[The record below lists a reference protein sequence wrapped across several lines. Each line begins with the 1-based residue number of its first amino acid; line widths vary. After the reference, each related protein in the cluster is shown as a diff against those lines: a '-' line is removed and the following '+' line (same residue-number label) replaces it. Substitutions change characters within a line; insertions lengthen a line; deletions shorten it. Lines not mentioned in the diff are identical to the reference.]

1 MIRSWRTAA
10 VALGA
15 GVVGAL
21 AFVGPAAAYAGP
33 AAADVTVS
41 PSAAP
46 RGGPAELAF
55 HVTDDRPGAYTTQIE
70 LDAPEATPIAEI
82 YPMSADDWAP
92 RVATRQLSQP
102 VELIHG
108 TTTTEVVSSITW
120 LRVTDPPTSPAKP
133 AELRV
138 SLGPM
143 PTTETV
149 AFTVVQTYSDGTVVR
164 WADAPAADGSKPAHP
179 APVVTL
185 VDDPAASAGH
195 DGHGTSDG
203 TAAGTAGSGGNS
215 GGTGGTGGTYGILA
229 AGLLVG
235 LVVGVGIDG
244 WLIVRAIRR
253 NAAKAGARSTKA
265 AVTKAAVTK
274 VPVASAK

>member
-120 LRVTDPPTSPAKP
+120 LRVTGPPTGPAKP

-215 GGTGGTGGTYGILA
+215 GGTGGTYGILA

>member
-1 MIRSWRTAA
+1 MIRTWRIAA
-10 VALGA
+10 AALVTLGA
-15 GVVGAL
+15 GALGAL
-21 AFVGPAAAYAGP
+21 AFAGP

-55 HVTDDRPGAYTTQIE
+55 RVSEDRPGAYTTQIE

-120 LRVTDPPTSPAKP
+120 LRVTGPPADPTKP

-149 AFTVVQTYSDGTVVR
+149 SFTVVQTYSDGTVVR
-164 WADAPAADGSKPAHP
+164 WGDPPAGGGTQPAHP
-179 APVVTL
+179 APVVAL
-185 VDDPAASAGH
+185 LDDPAAAGH
-195 DGHGTSDG
+195 DGHDG
-203 TAAGTAGSGGNS
+203 ATDSSTGAAAAGSGGRS
-215 GGTGGTGGTYGILA
+215 GGSGPYGVLA

-235 LVVGVGIDG
+235 LAIGVGIDG
-244 WLIVRAIRR
+244 WLIVRAMRR
-253 NAAKAGARSTKA
+253 NAAAAAANTAAAGSRKTRVPAAAAR
-265 AVTKAAVTK
+265 
-274 VPVASAK
+274 

>member
-1 MIRSWRTAA
+1 MIRTWRVAA
-10 VALGA
+10 VALGTLGA

-21 AFVGPAAAYAGP
+21 AVAGP

-55 HVTDDRPGAYTTQIE
+55 HVTEDRPGAYTTQIE

-120 LRVTDPPTSPAKP
+120 LRVTGPPADPAKP
-133 AELRV
+133 AEVRV

-149 AFTVVQTYSDGTVVR
+149 SFTVVQTYSDGTVIR
-164 WADAPAADGSKPAHP
+164 WADPPASGGTQPAHP
-179 APVVTL
+179 APVVAL
-185 VDDPAASAGH
+185 LDDPAAAGH
-195 DGHGTSDG
+195 DGHGSGGDSSGATV
-203 TAAGTAGSGGNS
+203 AGSGGRS
-215 GGTGGTGGTYGILA
+215 GGSGPYGVLA

-235 LVVGVGIDG
+235 LAIGVGIDG

-253 NAAKAGARSTKA
+253 NAAKAANAAGSAA
-265 AVTKAAVTK
+265 AVGAGRTRVPAA
-274 VPVASAK
+274 AAK

>member
-1 MIRSWRTAA
+1 MAAMTSWRIAA

-15 GVVGAL
+15 GVVGAFAL
-21 AFVGPAAAYAGP
+21 AGP

-41 PSAAP
+41 PSAAA

-55 HVTDDRPGAYTTQIE
+55 QITEDRPGAYTTQVE

-108 TTTTEVVSSITW
+108 TTTSEVVSSVTW
-120 LRVTDPPTSPAKP
+120 LRVTGPPADPTKP

-149 AFTVVQTYSDGTVVR
+149 SFTIVQTYSDGTVVR
-164 WADAPAADGSKPAHP
+164 WADPPASGGTRPAHP

-185 VDDPAASAGH
+185 LDDPAAAGH
-195 DGHGTSDG
+195 DAHGTSDSANG
-203 TAAGTAGSGGNS
+203 ATAAGSGGKSSDS
-215 GGTGGTGGTYGILA
+215 GPYGVLA

-235 LVVGVGIDG
+235 LAIGAGIDG
-244 WLIVRAIRR
+244 WLIVRAMRR
-253 NAAKAGARSTKA
+253 NAAKAAASTPATGSRPRVPA
-265 AVTKAAVTK
+265 AAAK
-274 VPVASAK
+274 

>member
-21 AFVGPAAAYAGP
+21 AFAGP
-33 AAADVTVS
+33 AVASVSVS
-41 PSAAP
+41 PSTAP

-55 HVTDDRPGAYTTQIE
+55 QITEDRPGAYTTQIE

-120 LRVTDPPTSPAKP
+120 LRVTGPPGGPAKP

-143 PTTETV
+143 PATETV

-164 WADAPAADGSKPAHP
+164 WADAPAAGGSQPAHP

-195 DGHGTSDG
+195 DGHGASDG
-203 TAAGTAGSGGNS
+203 TAAGPAAGSGGRS
-215 GGTGGTGGTYGILA
+215 GGTYGILA

-235 LVVGVGIDG
+235 LTVGVGIDG

-253 NAAKAGARSTKA
+253 NAAKAGARSTRA
-265 AVTKAAVTK
+265 AATK

>member
-1 MIRSWRTAA
+1 MIRTWRTAA
-10 VALGA
+10 ATLVALGA
-15 GVVGAL
+15 GAVGAL
-21 AFVGPAAAYAGP
+21 AFAWP

-55 HVTDDRPGAYTTQIE
+55 HVTEDRPGAYTTQVE

-92 RVATRQLSQP
+92 RVTTRQLSQP

-120 LRVTDPPTSPAKP
+120 LRVTGPPADPAKP

-143 PTTETV
+143 PTTATV
-149 AFTVVQTYSDGTVVR
+149 SFTVVQTYSDGTVVR
-164 WADAPAADGSKPAHP
+164 WADPPASGGTQPAHP
-179 APVVTL
+179 APVVAL
-185 VDDPAASAGH
+185 LDDPAAAGH
-195 DGHGTSDG
+195 DGHGSGDASDSG
-203 TAAGTAGSGGNS
+203 SATAAGSGGES
-215 GGTGGTGGTYGILA
+215 GDSGPYGVLA
-229 AGLLVG
+229 ALLLVG
-235 LVVGVGIDG
+235 LAIGVGIDG
-244 WLIVRAIRR
+244 WLIARAMRR
-253 NAAKAGARSTKA
+253 NAAKAGAGSASA
-265 AVTKAAVTK
+265 AVAPGKTRVPAA
-274 VPVASAK
+274 AAK

>member
-1 MIRSWRTAA
+1 MTRSWRITA

-21 AFVGPAAAYAGP
+21 AFAGP
-33 AAADVTVS
+33 AAADITVS

-55 HVTDDRPGAYTTQIE
+55 LVPEDRPGTYTTQIE

-82 YPMSADDWAP
+82 YPMSTDDWAP
-92 RVATRQLSQP
+92 RVATRQLGQP

-120 LRVTDPPTSPAKP
+120 LRVATPPADPTKP

-143 PTTETV
+143 PTTEMV
-149 AFTVVQTYSDGTVVR
+149 SFTIVQTYSDGTVVR
-164 WADAPAADGSKPAHP
+164 WADPPTSGATKPAHP

-185 VDDPAASAGH
+185 LDDPAAAAGH
-195 DGHGTSDG
+195 DGHGSGDSGASGDG
-203 TAAGTAGSGGNS
+203 ATADSGGTAGGSDP
-215 GGTGGTGGTYGILA
+215 YGILA
-229 AGLLVG
+229 TGLLVA
-235 LVVGVGIDG
+235 LAIGVGIDG
-244 WLIVRAIRR
+244 WLIARAMRR
-253 NAAKAGARSTKA
+253 NTAKAA
-265 AVTKAAVTK
+265 AAPGKPR
-274 VPVASAK
+274 VPVAAAK

>member
-1 MIRSWRTAA
+1 MTRSWRTAA
-10 VALGA
+10 VVFGA

-21 AFVGPAAAYAGP
+21 ALAGP

-55 HVTDDRPGAYTTQIE
+55 QVTDDRPGAYTTQIE

-82 YPMSADDWAP
+82 YPMSTDDWAP

-120 LRVTDPPTSPAKP
+120 LRVTGPPTGPAKP

-143 PTTETV
+143 PTTERV

-164 WADAPAADGSKPAHP
+164 WADAPAAGGSQPVHP

-195 DGHGTSDG
+195 DGHGASDG
-203 TAAGTAGSGGNS
+203 AAAGTAGSGGKS
-215 GGTGGTGGTYGILA
+215 GSTGPYAILA

-235 LVVGVGIDG
+235 LVVGVGLDG
-244 WLIVRAIRR
+244 WLIMRAIRR
-253 NAAKAGARSTKA
+253 NAANA
-265 AVTKAAVTK
+265 ANAAAASVAPAVTK